1 MNINGQQIDKGFNVN
16 DKTQPFTEQ
25 ILNLLKDIETRDSN
39 SLKSLIG
46 QRVGMIRTGCGKAHV
61 VGLVDI
67 VGVVVYEDADAFRK
81 DYSKHLVAAG
91 SKYDI
96 KSGGKKYGY
105 ILANVERCDP
115 VPVTVRG
122 NTIRNLWKEA

>member
-1 MNINGQQIDKGFNVN
+1 MNINGQRINKGININ
-16 DKTQPFTEQ
+16 DKTQAFTEQ
-25 ILNLLKDIETRDSN
+25 ILEGLKDIETRDSN
-39 SLKSLIG
+39 SLKSLID
-46 QRVGMIRTGCGKAHV
+46 QRVGMIQTGCGKAHV

-67 VGVVVYEDADAFRK
+67 VGVVVYEDEQAFRK
-81 DYSKHLVAAG
+81 DYNRHQVAAR

-96 KSGGKKYGY
+96 KPGGKKYGY

-115 VPVTVRG
+115 TPVTVRG

>member
-1 MNINGQQIDKGFNVN
+1 MNINGQQIDKGININ
-16 DKTQPFTEQ
+16 DKTQAFTEQ
-25 ILNLLKDIETRDSN
+25 ILEGLKYIETRDSN

-67 VGVVVYEDADAFRK
+67 VGVVAYEDEQAFRR
-81 DYSKHLVAAG
+81 DYSRHLVAAG

-96 KSGGKKYGY
+96 KPDGKKYGY
-105 ILANVERCDP
+105 ILANVERCNP
-115 VPVTVRG
+115 IPVTVLG